1 MVSSQPA
8 TQKQNFDSCARKLK
22 RKKKKKNAVTHSQET
37 TILLILY
44 EFYMKYCIQTTTK

>member
-22 RKKKKKNAVTHSQET
+22 KKKKKKKNAVTHS
-37 TILLILY
+37 
-44 EFYMKYCIQTTTK
+44 